1 MFFKKKVD
9 EPIDPKMFPS
19 FHAHGGYEK
28 DLDIMAWQLG
38 WKVAKSSKE
47 VCVGKAFQ
55 DLYYGGGSPFPF
67 DEKTFKLAW
76 KASKD
81 AMLVI

>member
-1 MFFKKKVD
+1 MFFSKKKE

-38 WKVAKSSKE
+38 WKFAKASKE
-47 VCVGKAFQ
+47 EDADKVFKE
-55 DLYYGGGSPFPF
+55 LYYGGGSPFPF
-67 DEKTFKLAW
+67 DEKTFKLAF
-76 KASKD
+76 KASRKSEVV
-81 AMLVI
+81 L